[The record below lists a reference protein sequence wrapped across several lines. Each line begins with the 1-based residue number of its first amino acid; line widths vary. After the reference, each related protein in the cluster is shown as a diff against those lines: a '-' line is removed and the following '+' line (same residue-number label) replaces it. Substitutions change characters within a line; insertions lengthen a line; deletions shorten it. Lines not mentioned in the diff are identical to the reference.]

1 MLNKM
6 INSLEFKL
14 NSLQKELSVVKRNFQ
29 FDVERDIDSISF
41 ERNAMQTLLVMSNI
55 KSEIKVLTQQLQ
67 LLKMQQKEK

>member
-6 INSLEFKL
+6 INSLETKL
-14 NSLQKELSVVKRNFQ
+14 NALQKELSVVKRNFQ